1 MLAIHILNNNDP
13 YILSICMGKV
23 EKLKEW
29 GSCFGCIVTTNQNIS
44 DGSTVYRLPSIV
56 GAIYTCLQQWE
67 THDFGIN
74 IPKIISNNSGHG

>member
-29 GSCFGCIVTTNQNIS
+29 CSCFGCLVTTNQNIS

-74 IPKIISNNSGHG
+74 ILKKISNNSGHG

>member
-13 YILSICMGKV
+13 YILSIWMGKV
-23 EKLKEW
+23 EKLTES

-74 IPKIISNNSGHG
+74 ILKIISNNSVHG